1 MSKPKYDPQT
11 LDNYEPFH
19 KEFTKREWLR
29 LGAYG
34 CAFAPFGWFI
44 ANTKDKRVRVMS
56 MFAMFCLGAYCGH
69 CVSVTSARERIE
81 KRRWFKYHC

>member
-1 MSKPKYDPQT
+1 MVVRLLLSAGSSVR
-11 LDNYEPFH
+11 LDALNNG
-19 KEFTKREWLR
+19 L
-29 LGAYG
+29 
-34 CAFAPFGWFI
+34 

-56 MFAMFCLGAYCGH
+56 MFDMFCLGAYCGH

>member
-1 MSKPKYDPQT
+1 MNLFTRNLRNVSGCVLALMVVRLLLSAGSSVC
-11 LDNYEPFH
+11 LDALNNG
-19 KEFTKREWLR
+19 L
-29 LGAYG
+29 
-34 CAFAPFGWFI
+34 